1 MLRKPRTPGRS
12 SEESWRT
19 SRHMHNV
26 RTPKTVIAHDH
37 NDFGWP
43 AYSFFVG
50 QSPIV
55 FFLNHRWTCFFLQ
68 VLFLLCFVYHA
79 PTPVCFVRFGILIL
93 EIKIQLQYIVS
104 LFPCVPCI
112 LHYIKIEINT
122 FMDKYSRYEHI
133 LYLSMHYELE
143 IINRTHAQ
151 TSGFFNSSEIKLFL
165 DFLGWL
171 PITNHHWIIIEYD
184 TFVIRSR
191 LVLLPRLLRHALDLA
206 RHRRSTRRCAAS
218 GADNGCGAV
227 EFNQEN
233 LGLSVEETI

>member
-1 MLRKPRTPGRS
+1 MILVDLLIHFLLVK
-12 SEESWRT
+12 
-19 SRHMHNV
+19 V
-26 RTPKTVIAHDH
+26 L
-37 NDFGWP
+37 
-43 AYSFFVG
+43 SFFFFE
-50 QSPIV
+50 SSLDV
-55 FFLNHRWTCFFLQ
+55 FFFFRFCSYYVLYIMHQLQ
-68 VLFLLCFVYHA
+68 FVLSGSA
-79 PTPVCFVRFGILIL
+79 ILIL

-122 FMDKYSRYEHI
+122 FMDNIQDMNIYYISLCITNLKS
-133 LYLSMHYELE
+133 
-143 IINRTHAQ
+143 INRTHAQ